1 VETLCTYCG
10 TPLPGDDA
18 RYCRHCGMLV
28 PSHPFSSKSL
38 SSSPANTPQGNAPR
52 PVVREQIA
60 QQPPFRGT
68 GRTTQDD
75 PPSWISQLDTGSLSG
90 GKEEPA
96 RWPQSPA
103 QIDFPPPQPV
113 PPIQRGNTPDRPLHV
128 KVWDAVEA
136 STDTPPLEQADENAS
151 DDDGVETLPT
161 RPLAASMPAA
171 SPRGGNAAPP
181 AAPPERDAHADEV
194 EQLDTMP
201 LATPS
206 LARQTPWPS
215 VDDLAQPRP
224 RAPQRNLF
232 ADEARASHPVSP
244 FPSTAPAAPG
254 RSEQQPR
261 AVPQSVSQPG
271 LARQVAAPPVAPS
284 RPKRGQRKRLLVVTL
299 LALVVLVIA
308 GAVAFVVVKQPFSV
322 AEITQPQQ
330 TYSNAQSGFSVQ
342 YPNGWVA
349 AADAGKATISFY
361 DTSRTDQF
369 IVLTAGNASNASQ
382 YLQQEASKLGMT
394 SQQTG
399 LPALSFGGASWQQ
412 LKGSVLVGGASY
424 TETLLATAHGNR
436 LFVIMQLAPQT
447 TYNKEDQLVFSA
459 MRSSFQF
466 LS

>member
-1 VETLCTYCG
+1 METLCTYCG
-10 TPLPGDDA
+10 SPLAGDDA

-38 SSSPANTPQGNAPR
+38 SSSPANAPQGNAPR

-60 QQPPFRGT
+60 QQPPSRGA

-75 PPSWISQLDTGSLSG
+75 PPPWISQLDTGSLSS
-90 GKEEPA
+90 GKRETA
-96 RWPQSPA
+96 GWSQSPA

-113 PPIQRGNTPDRPLHV
+113 PPLQRGNTPDRPLHV
-128 KVWDAVEA
+128 KVWNTTEA
-136 STDTPPLEQADENAS
+136 STDTPSLEQADENAS

-161 RPLAASMPAA
+161 RPLASSTPT
-171 SPRGGNAAPP
+171 SPRADNAAPP
-181 AAPPERDAHADEV
+181 AARPARDAHADDV
-194 EQLDTMP
+194 EQLDTVP

-215 VDDLAQPRP
+215 VSDLAQPRP

-232 ADEARASHPVSP
+232 ADEARASNPASP

-261 AVPQSVSQPG
+261 AVSQSASQPG
-271 LARQVAAPPVAPS
+271 LARQVTASP
-284 RPKRGQRKRLLVVTL
+284 RPKRGQRKRLPVITL
-299 LALVVLVIA
+299 LVLVVLIIA

-322 AEITQPQQ
+322 AEITQPQL

-349 AADAGKATISFY
+349 GVDAGKATVSFY

-369 IVLTAGNASNASQ
+369 IVHTASNASNVSQ

-399 LPALSFGGASWQQ
+399 LSAMSFGGASWQQ

-424 TETLLATAHGNR
+424 TETLLATSRGKS
-436 LFVIMQLAPQT
+436 LFVIMQLAPQA
-447 TYNKEDQLVFSA
+447 TYNKEDQLVFSLI
-459 MRSSFQF
+459 RSSFQF